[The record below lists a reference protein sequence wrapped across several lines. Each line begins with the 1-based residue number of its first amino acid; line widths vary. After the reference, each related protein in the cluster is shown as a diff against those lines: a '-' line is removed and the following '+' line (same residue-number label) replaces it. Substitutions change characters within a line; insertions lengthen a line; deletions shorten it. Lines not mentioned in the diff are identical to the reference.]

1 MEEILTQLYGMVE
14 GAISD
19 EREICVGVKQGNN
32 TILLSFIP
40 VDYSCDESSFEIIG
54 DSFSFNFSDENAKI
68 LYDSAE
74 DEYIIISGGTTY
86 SFGII

>member
-1 MEEILTQLYGMVE
+1 MEEILTQMYGMVE

-40 VDYSCDESSFEIIG
+40 VDYNYDESGFEIIG
-54 DSFSFNFSDENAKI
+54 DNFSFSLSNRDTVL
-68 LYDSAE
+68 LYDPAE
-74 DEYIIISGGTTY
+74 DEYIIISGDTTY

>member
-19 EREICVGVKQGNN
+19 EREICVGIEQGKN
-32 TILLSFIP
+32 TVLLSFIP
-40 VDYSCDESSFEIIG
+40 VDYDFDDNGFKIIG
-54 DSFSFNFSDENAKI
+54 DNFSFSFSNMKAEV
-68 LYDSAE
+68 LYDPAE
-74 DEYIIISGGTTY
+74 DEYIIFDSGVTY

>member
-19 EREICVGVKQGNN
+19 GREICIGFRQRDN
-32 TILLSFIP
+32 TIIFSFVP
-40 VDYSCDESSFEIIG
+40 VDYSYEDNGFEIIG

-68 LYDSAE
+68 LYDLAE
-74 DEYIIISGGTTY
+74 DEYIISSGDTTY